1 MKYIVCSPCSME
13 KIKAEK
19 GMGDSDKSLE
29 GVRELAMCQEEERE
43 QRKLQR
49 QRPWDWNELNEFE
62 EHFKGQYGWKE
73 VSKEE
78 KARLDEQGDRELD
91 RKDSCEP

>member
-43 QRKLQR
+43 
-49 QRPWDWNELNEFE
+49 
-62 EHFKGQYGWKE
+62 
-73 VSKEE
+73 
-78 KARLDEQGDRELD
+78 
-91 RKDSCEP
+91 